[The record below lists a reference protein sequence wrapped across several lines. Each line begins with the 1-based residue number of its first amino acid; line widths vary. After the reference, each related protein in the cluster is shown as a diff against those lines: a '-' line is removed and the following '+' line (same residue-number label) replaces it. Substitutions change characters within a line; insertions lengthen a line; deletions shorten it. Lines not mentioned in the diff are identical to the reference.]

1 MAEEVVE
8 AEESK
13 PKSPILMIIVAGV
26 VLLVLLVAAVGGTLF
41 ATGFFDSKDKKAAAA
56 ALATLEAANKD
67 GKGEGHGDAKDG
79 KDGHGDAKGGKDDGQ
94 GKPAAA
100 GASAPK
106 PVAKTAAEMQR
117 FEYRYHEMDKDMVAN
132 LTGSK
137 KIMQVKVALMTRY
150 DDRVIA
156 NIKKHEF
163 ALRSVALDVMR
174 QTKAEDIDQP
184 DFRKRLAEKIRDE
197 MNAAL
202 QKFEDFGGIEEIHF
216 TNFIVQ

>member
-26 VLLVLLVAAVGGTLF
+26 VLLLLLVAAVGGTLF

-56 ALATLEAANKD
+56 ALASMEAGQKEG
-67 GKGEGHGDAKDG
+67 GKEGQG
-79 KDGHGDAKGGKDDGQ
+79 GDAKGGKEGEGA
-94 GKPAAA
+94 GKAAA
-100 GASAPK
+100 NASAPK
-106 PVAKTAAEMQR
+106 PVSKTPAEIQR

-132 LTGSK
+132 LTASK
-137 KIMQVKVALMTRY
+137 KVMQVKVALMTRY

-174 QTKAEDIDQP
+174 QTKAEDIEHP

-197 MNAAL
+197 MNTTL
-202 QKFEDFGGIEEIHF
+202 QKFEDFGGIEEVHF

>member
-56 ALATLEAANKD
+56 ALASMEA
-67 GKGEGHGDAKDG
+67 GKEGAKDG
-79 KDGHGDAKGGKDDGQ
+79 GAKEGDAKGGKEGEA
-94 GKPAAA
+94 GKAAA

-106 PVAKTAAEMQR
+106 PVAKTPAEMQR
-117 FEYRYHEMDKDMVAN
+117 FEYRYHEMEKDMVAN

-174 QTKAEDIDQP
+174 QTKAEEIEQP

-197 MNAAL
+197 MNATL

>member
-13 PKSPILMIIVAGV
+13 PKSPIVMIIVAGV

-41 ATGFFDSKDKKAAAA
+41 ATGFFDSKDKRAAAA
-56 ALATLEAANKD
+56 ALAALEASKKE
-67 GKGEGHGDAKDG
+67 GKEGDGHGDAKDG
-79 KDGHGDAKGGKDDGQ
+79 HGGDAKGGKDDGH

-106 PVAKTAAEMQR
+106 PVSKTPAEMQR
-117 FEYRYHEMDKDMVAN
+117 FEYRYYEIEKDMVAN

-137 KIMQVKVALMTRY
+137 KVMQIKVALMTRY

-174 QTKAEDIDQP
+174 QTKPEDIDQP

-197 MNAAL
+197 MNTTL
-202 QKFEDFGGIEEIHF
+202 QKFEDFGGVEEIHF

>member
-1 MAEEVVE
+1 VAEEVVE

-26 VLLVLLVAAVGGTLF
+26 VLLVLLAAAVGGTLF

-67 GKGEGHGDAKDG
+67 GKGGEGHGDAKDG
-79 KDGHGDAKGGKDDGQ
+79 HGGDAKGGKDDGH

-117 FEYRYHEMDKDMVAN
+117 FEYRYHEMEKDMVAN
-132 LTGSK
+132 LTGST
-137 KIMQVKVALMTRY
+137 KIMQIKVALMTRY

-174 QTKAEDIDQP
+174 QTKPEDIDQP

-197 MNAAL
+197 MNTTL

>member
-26 VLLVLLVAAVGGTLF
+26 VLLLLLVAAVGGTLF

-56 ALATLEAANKD
+56 ALAAMEA
-67 GKGEGHGDAKDG
+67 G
-79 KDGHGDAKGGKDDGQ
+79 KDGAKEGEGKGAKEGDAKGGKEGDA
-94 GKPAAA
+94 GKAAT

-106 PVAKTAAEMQR
+106 PVAKTPAEMQR
-117 FEYRYHEMDKDMVAN
+117 FEYRYHEMEKDMVAN

-137 KIMQVKVALMTRY
+137 KIMQVKLALMTRY

-174 QTKAEDIDQP
+174 QTKAEEIDQP

-197 MNAAL
+197 MNATL

>member
-26 VLLVLLVAAVGGTLF
+26 VLLVLLVAAVAGTLF

-56 ALATLEAANKD
+56 ALAAMEASNKD
-67 GKGEGHGDAKDG
+67 GKGGDAAKDG
-79 KDGHGDAKGGKDDGQ
+79 HGGDAKGGKEGE
-94 GKPAAA
+94 GAAKPAA

-106 PVAKTAAEMQR
+106 PVSKTPAEMQR

-197 MNAAL
+197 MNATL
-202 QKFEDFGGIEEIHF
+202 QKFEDFGGVEEIHF

>member
-56 ALATLEAANKD
+56 ALAAMEA
-67 GKGEGHGDAKDG
+67 G
-79 KDGHGDAKGGKDDGQ
+79 KDGAKEGEGAKEGDAKGGKDE

-117 FEYRYHEMDKDMVAN
+117 FEYRYHEMEKDMVAN

-137 KIMQVKVALMTRY
+137 KIMQIKVALMTRY

-174 QTKAEDIDQP
+174 QTKPEDIDQP

-197 MNAAL
+197 MNTTL

>member
-26 VLLVLLVAAVGGTLF
+26 VLLVLLVAAVAGTLF

-56 ALATLEAANKD
+56 ALAAMEASNKD
-67 GKGEGHGDAKDG
+67 GKGGDAAKDG
-79 KDGHGDAKGGKDDGQ
+79 HGGDAKGGKEGE
-94 GKPAAA
+94 GAAKPAA

-106 PVAKTAAEMQR
+106 PVSKTPAEMQR
-117 FEYRYHEMDKDMVAN
+117 FEYRYHEMDKDMVAK

-174 QTKAEDIDQP
+174 QTKPEDIDQP

-197 MNAAL
+197 MNTTL